1 MGALGCT
8 QLSRINEDKR
18 NRWMQNGVPIFVI
31 VLNTIWCVHLT
42 RFGLERFAADLPAQD
57 WSWLLNWQTICNCEH
72 YSLYKTAWPHTGAPW
87 YNDTT
92 QSLDHKR
99 SSQRLCKSVRIWKL
113 QAPWLIT
120 ELLNHLW
127 KSLSVGMIVSRLAA
141 CGGATAGAPAC
152 LKHRVSGPSGG
163 QMPQS
168 SSNAQSSCN
177 CLNDAQTVAWG
188 TDRPTSNY
196 YTQDAY
202 PHFRQAHCQQSV
214 KTVT

>member
-1 MGALGCT
+1 MGRTISASRSAVSFKYNIIIGCIYPCQWLHLCIEETKAQNTHPTWHPQCPCHPLT
-8 QLSRINEDKR
+8 QPTSNHGSKIK
-18 NRWMQNGVPIFVI
+18 I
-31 VLNTIWCVHLT
+31 
-42 RFGLERFAADLPAQD
+42 A
-57 WSWLLNWQTICNCEH
+57 
-72 YSLYKTAWPHTGAPW
+72 
-87 YNDTT
+87 
-92 QSLDHKR
+92 
-99 SSQRLCKSVRIWKL
+99 RIWKL

-152 LKHRVSGPSGG
+152 LKLSVSGPSGG

-188 TDRPTSNY
+188 TDKPTSN
-196 YTQDAY
+196 
-202 PHFRQAHCQQSV
+202 SI
-214 KTVT
+214 